1 MLWTALTLGLISNLH
16 CLGMCGPIALALPV
30 GNMQPLQK
38 FISIFTYNFGRITVY
53 TLLGLVLGF
62 FGSSLKLIGFL
73 QGFSILAG
81 IALIL
86 IGLSEFGILKFKLQ
100 HVGFKALNQLKG
112 KFAQLLQKR
121 SLDAFFMMGIFNGLL
136 PCGMVYSALIASLV
150 MGSVQGGATYMFLYG
165 IGTLPVMFFLPFFK
179 SFFHFKAKRYL
190 KILIPASFI
199 LIGGLL
205 VLRGANLG
213 IPYMSPALQEQ
224 IGVLPANQIN
234 CH

>member
-30 GNMQPLQK
+30 GKMQPVQK

-53 TLLGLVLGF
+53 TLLGLILGI
-62 FGSSLKLIGFL
+62 FGTSLKLIGFL
-73 QGFSILAG
+73 QGFSVLAG

-86 IGLSEFGILKFKLQ
+86 IGLSEFGVLKFNVQNL
-100 HVGFKALNQLKG
+100 GFTALNKLKG

-150 MGSVQGGATYMFLYG
+150 MGSVQGSATYMLLYG

-179 SFFHFKAKRYL
+179 SFFQLKTKRYL
-190 KILIPASFI
+190 RILIPASFI
-199 LIGGLL
+199 LVGSLL

-224 IGVLPANQIN
+224 IGVLPQNQIN

>member
-30 GNMQPLQK
+30 GNMNTFEK
-38 FISIFTYNFGRITVY
+38 FVSIFTYNFGRISIY
-53 TLLGLVLGF
+53 TLLGLLLGL
-62 FGSSLKLIGFL
+62 FGTSIRLIGFL

-81 IALIL
+81 IVLIL
-86 IGLSEFGILKFKLQ
+86 IGLAELGVLKFKLQ
-100 HVGFKALNQLKG
+100 NVGLNALLSVKK

-121 SLDAFFMMGIFNGLL
+121 SLDAFFMMGVFNGLL

-150 MGSVQGGATYMFLYG
+150 MGSIQGGATYMLLYG
-165 IGTLPVMFFLPFFK
+165 LGTLPVMFFLPFFK
-179 SFFHFKAKRYL
+179 SMISFKAQRLFKV
-190 KILIPASFI
+190 LIPFTFI
-199 LIGGLL
+199 LIGSLL
-205 VLRGANLG
+205 VLRGSNLG
-213 IPYMSPALQEQ
+213 IPYVSPKIQQQ